1 MRINKIRKNG
11 YLIYKH
17 EYVNLIDF
25 LDSLLSNKINY
36 DVFGTQLGSDSNDYS
51 FSQTHNFNEA
61 WNMCRFGYNE
71 GFEEFRDEI
80 RKIEFQYVYKFR
92 KINVYKS
99 VGGSPSVP
107 RYLLGLPDNMHY
119 KQKVNDKKIID
130 IYFNIAYDCCTTTEQ
145 IINRGILTLA
155 LINYLEKNSFFGI
168 NLHFVELSQCG
179 DEILYLDIPLKND
192 RENLNIKKCYF
203 PIVHP
208 SFLRRLYFRAC
219 EITPVQNS
227 WNYGYG
233 TPLTFDDAKFVI
245 DDNLDNS
252 IYISSPRE
260 MGIMGNNLLEDLDQF
275 INIINSKY
283 SDVLNND
290 NDSRDY
296 GYARKK
302 RRY

>member
-1 MRINKIRKNG
+1 MRIDKIRKNG
-11 YLIYKH
+11 YVIYKH

-25 LDSLLSNKINY
+25 LDALLSNKINY
-36 DVFGTQLGSDSNDYS
+36 DIFGTQPSSDDNDYS
-51 FSQTHNFNEA
+51 FRQTYNFNEA

-92 KINVYKS
+92 KINAYKP

-119 KQKVNDKKIID
+119 KQKINDKKIID
-130 IYFNIAYDCCTTTEQ
+130 IYFNIAYDSCTTTKQ

-155 LINYLEKNSFFGI
+155 LINYLEKTSFFGI
-168 NLHFVELSQCG
+168 NLHFVELARCG

-208 SFLRRLYFRAC
+208 SFLRRLCFRAF

-275 INIINSKY
+275 INTINSKY
-283 SDVLNND
+283 SDVLKND
-290 NDSRDY
+290 DDNRDY
-296 GYARKK
+296 GYTKK
-302 RRY
+302 RRRY